1 MGNDVVGK
9 ITSIITEKI
18 LSGGSERKIDAKTP
32 LLSSGLSL
40 DSVAVLELLMEI
52 ENEFG
57 VEFKDSDLSVELFKS
72 VGALAEAVQEKMPRP
87 TA

>member
-1 MGNDVVGK
+1 MAQDVVGI
-9 ITSIITEKI
+9 ITGIITEKI
-18 LSGGSERKIDAKTP
+18 LSGGSDRRIDAQTP

-57 VEFKDSDLSVELFKS
+57 VEFKDSDLSVDLFKS

>member
-1 MGNDVVGK
+1 VGNDVVGK

-40 DSVAVLELLMEI
+40 DSVAVLELLM
-52 ENEFG
+52 
-57 VEFKDSDLSVELFKS
+57 
-72 VGALAEAVQEKMPRP
+72 
-87 TA
+87 

>member
-1 MGNDVVGK
+1 MGNDLVGK

-18 LSGGSERKIDAKTP
+18 LAGASDRKIDAQTP

-57 VEFKDSDLSVELFKS
+57 VEFKDSDLSVDLFKS
-72 VGALAEAVQEKMPRP
+72 VGTLAEAVQEKMPS